1 MLLMPLR
8 IPQTSKLFWLEPRKA
23 RFGCY
28 KIFKVF
34 DSFVVLSELRSFRSI
49 IIRMSGKITVIHS
62 KRLVPRFIFLR
73 NIKFIILRDI
83 NKFKKKR

>member
-8 IPQTSKLFWLEPRKA
+8 IPQTSKLFLLEPRKA
-23 RFGCY
+23 RFGSY

-34 DSFVVLSELRSFRSI
+34 YSFVVLSELRSFRSI